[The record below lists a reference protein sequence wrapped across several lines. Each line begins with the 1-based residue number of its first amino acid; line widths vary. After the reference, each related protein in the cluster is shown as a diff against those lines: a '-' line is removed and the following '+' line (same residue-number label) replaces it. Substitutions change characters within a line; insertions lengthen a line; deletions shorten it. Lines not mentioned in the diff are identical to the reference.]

1 MACDLPGLRAER
13 ETRSPTTMPA
23 HILVT
28 GGAGFI
34 GTHLTRR
41 LLARGDRVTVLDDFN
56 DFYDPRRKRRNV
68 ETIRGEAAARERYQL
83 VEGDIRDAALVDRLF
98 AAAGFDAVVH
108 LAARAGVR
116 PSLREPI
123 LYEDVNCIGTLRLLE
138 AARRSGPPRFVFG
151 SSSSVYGI
159 NSKVPF
165 AEDDTVNQPISPY
178 ATTKRTGELLCYNYH
193 HLYGLRISCL
203 RFFTVYGPAQRPE
216 MAIHKFTDL
225 LARGEPVP
233 MYGDG
238 ASRRDYTY
246 VDDIVDGLV
255 AALDLDPGFEI
266 INLGGADTTSL
277 ADLVQW
283 IAGELAVEARI
294 EYLPAQPGDVPIT
307 FADVSKAARLLGYSP
322 KVPIREGLRRFV
334 RWYREHHPELQPLP
348 SGLPSLSMTDPPNGG
363 AIPQES

>member
-1 MACDLPGLRAER
+1 MA
-13 ETRSPTTMPA
+13 S

-34 GTHLTRR
+34 GSHLTRR

-56 DFYDPRRKRRNV
+56 DFYDPARKRDNV
-68 ETIRGEAAARERYQL
+68 APLLGRPDYRLA
-83 VEGDIRDAALVDRLF
+83 EGDIRDAALVDRLF
-98 AAAGFDAVVH
+98 AEGRFDAVVH

-116 PSLREPI
+116 PSLQEPV

-138 AARRSGPPRFVFG
+138 AARRHGPKIFLFG

-159 NSKVPF
+159 NEKVPF
-165 AEDDTVNQPISPY
+165 SEADEVNQPISPY
-178 ATTKRTGELLCYNYH
+178 ATTKRAGELLCYNYH
-193 HLYGLRISCL
+193 HLYGFRTACL

-225 LARGEPVP
+225 LANGKTVP

-238 ASRRDYTY
+238 ESRRDYTY

-255 AALDLDPGFEI
+255 ATLDLAPGFEI
-266 INLGGADTTSL
+266 LNLGGAQTTSL
-277 ADLVQW
+277 KDLVHW
-283 IAGELAVEARI
+283 IAAELAVEPRI
-294 EYLPAQPGDVPIT
+294 DYLPAQPGDVPIT
-307 FADVSKAARLLGYSP
+307 YADVSKAERLLGYSP

-334 RWYREHHPELQPLP
+334 AWYRERHAAV
-348 SGLPSLSMTDPPNGG
+348 SR
-363 AIPQES
+363 

>member
-1 MACDLPGLRAER
+1 
-13 ETRSPTTMPA
+13 MPA

-34 GTHLTRR
+34 GSHLTRR

-56 DFYDPRRKRRNV
+56 DFYDPARKRGNV
-68 ETIRGEAAARERYQL
+68 ASFLAQSGYRL
-83 VEGDIRDAALVDRLF
+83 VEGDIRDEKLVDRLF
-98 AAAGFDAVVH
+98 AEGRFDAVVH

-138 AARRSGPPRFVFG
+138 AARRHGPAVFLFG

-159 NSKVPF
+159 NEKVPF
-165 AEDDTVNQPISPY
+165 SEADEVNQPISPY

-193 HLYGLRISCL
+193 HLYGLRTACL

-225 LARGEPVP
+225 LWRGQPVP

-238 ASRRDYTY
+238 SSRRDYTW

-255 AALDLDPGFEI
+255 AALDLAPGFEI
-266 INLGGADTTSL
+266 LNLGGADTTSL
-277 ADLVQW
+277 ADLVHW
-283 IAGELAVEARI
+283 LAEELAVEPRI
-294 EYLPAQPGDVPIT
+294 DYLPAQPGDVPIT
-307 FADVSKAARLLGYSP
+307 YADVSKAARLLGYGP
-322 KVPIREGLRRFV
+322 QVPIREGLRRFV
-334 RWYREHHPELQPLP
+334 AWYRERAERANPETAVHEPGQP
-348 SGLPSLSMTDPPNGG
+348 
-363 AIPQES
+363 